1 MIFIR
6 VPKCPRI
13 TALASLPCRY
23 AGEVMKSQAHGVG
36 VTITNNGVYYEG
48 QFKEGQRHGVGII
61 TWPEG
66 QRYIGEFKNG
76 KREGDRIT
84 MRAVALGITIGVG

>member
-1 MIFIR
+1 MPSHHR
-6 VPKCPRI
+6 LRI

-36 VTITNNGVYYEG
+36 VTMTNNGVYYEG

-61 TWPEG
+61 TWANGE
-66 QRYIGEFKNG
+66 RYIGEFKHG
-76 KREGDRIT
+76 KREGDTIT
-84 MRAVALGITIGVG
+84 MRNVELRITIGVG